1 MDLTLRFET
10 NSGIIYREEEEGAFL
25 FDPQIGNLKYMNRSA
40 KEAFL
45 MLNGQNDVSQV
56 IQHLLGE
63 YPEVDP
69 KLIEKDVGSF
79 LRDLEENGF
88 VCPTGT
94 K

>member
-1 MDLTLRFET
+1 MDLTLRFER
-10 NSGIIYREEEEGAFL
+10 NSGIIYREEEDGAFL

-45 MLNGQNDVSQV
+45 ILNGQNDVSQV
-56 IQHLLGE
+56 IHHLIGQ
-63 YPEVDP
+63 YPEVDTNQ
-69 KLIEKDVGSF
+69 IRKDVGSF

-88 VCPTGT
+88 ICPTAT

>member
-1 MDLTLRFET
+1 MDLALRFEK
-10 NSGIIYREEEEGAFL
+10 NSGIIYREEEDGAFL

-45 MLNGQNDVSQV
+45 MLNGQNDVSVV
-56 IQHLLGE
+56 IHHLLGLYSE
-63 YPEVDP
+63 GDP

-88 VCPTGT
+88 ICP
-94 K
+94 KNAK